1 MREEIKFTLGV
12 LILYFNLDVSSLTM
26 HTEDV
31 VAILQEDNSIV
42 LNCTFHKDAKE
53 DIAKRNIGWQ
63 KQINGGFEDIALF
76 SPPGK
81 QEPFIVKEKHP
92 LYNNRT
98 ILVAPNTSMAA
109 VMIIKDPDCSDE
121 GIYRCWIKY
130 FSDSSVKTKTS
141 KTIVGFVGKYVL
153 LMLLNFV
160 LKKKLNKMF
169 VNFMNIEKKNKL
181 KYNMNNR
188 FLSIK

>member
-31 VAILQEDNSIV
+31 VAILQEDNSFI
-42 LNCTFHKDAKE
+42 LNCTYNKNSKE
-53 DIAKRNIGWQ
+53 DIGTRNIRWR
-63 KQINGGFEDIALF
+63 KRINGVFEDIAVF

-92 LYNNRT
+92 WYNNRT
-98 ILVAPNTSMAA
+98 LLIAPNTSMAA
-109 VMIIKDPDCSDE
+109 VMIIKDPVCSDE
-121 GIYRCWIKY
+121 GIYQCWIRY
-130 FSDSSVKTKTS
+130 YSDSSVKSKTTI
-141 KTIVGFVGKYVL
+141 TIVGFVGKYVL

-160 LKKKLNKMF
+160 LKT
-169 VNFMNIEKKNKL
+169 
-181 KYNMNNR
+181 NR
-188 FLSIK
+188 FK